1 MAATIPE
8 QHCNAKDLDQEQR
21 KSIALN
27 SLKKQDSIIAIAKR
41 HNVSRKFVYKQKAKA
56 CKAIKQAYQPAN
68 DKVEPVLFNLPVY

>member
-27 SLKKQDSIIAIAKR
+27 SLKKQDSIRTHSITYLKIENQNHQMALEK
-41 HNVSRKFVYKQKAKA
+41 
-56 CKAIKQAYQPAN
+56 
-68 DKVEPVLFNLPVY
+68 